1 MLYRLCSVDGVS
13 GDERGASEIA
23 LSMLESYT
31 DDCSIDDFGNVIG
44 HIKSTG
50 NKPKLLLDAHIDRVG
65 LIVSFIDDN
74 GFIKVGAVGGPD
86 RRVLAAQSVTIHGK
100 EKVKGVVS
108 VLPPHVKSGDGVPKI
123 EEIVIDT
130 GYTKQEPS
138 TVNLWLCS
146 AQDTVQV
153 RLTTGAEWHLYWLLS
168 KCLKVRN
175 LRLTL
180 TYRLQRRKKREKAVR
195 K

>member
-1 MLYRLCSVDGVS
+1 MDINSMLYRLCSVDGVS
-13 GDERGASEIA
+13 GDERSASEIA
-23 LSMLESYT
+23 LSMLKSYT

-50 NKPKLLLDAHIDRVG
+50 NKPKLLLDAHIDRAG

-130 GYTKQEPS
+130 GYTKQELERIELLVPPMA
-138 TVNLWLCS
+138 VQDDFVAF
-146 AQDTVQV
+146 AQQSDKSK
-153 RLTTGAEWHLYWLLS
+153 LLIS
-168 KCLKVRN
+168 KLKEF
-175 LRLTL
+175 TL
-180 TYRLQRRKKREKAVR
+180 MGYRGQGKM
-195 K
+195 